1 MKIAKDLLKVLL
13 VMVGALSLYFGVI
26 QGEWG
31 ETMFNAT
38 LL

>member
-1 MKIAKDLLKVLL
+1 MRIVKDVLKVILIA
-13 VMVGALSLYFGVI
+13 VGALSLYFGVVH
-26 QGEWG
+26 GEWA

>member
-1 MKIAKDLLKVLL
+1 MKIVKDILKV
-13 VMVGALSLYFGVI
+13 VVFAIGAVSLYFGVI

>member
-1 MKIAKDLLKVLL
+1 MRRTLFTLKIFLLALGTATLIAGVVL
-13 VMVGALSLYFGVI
+13 
-26 QGEWG
+26 GEWG

>member
-1 MKIAKDLLKVLL
+1 MRYFRYLIRIAMVLA
-13 VMVGALSLYFGVI
+13 ALATFYVGVI